1 MKKVCIQYDNSG
13 WSSSE
18 EILRSI
24 FFWGL
29 WIKLIDDFAAS
40 LLGMNPTLLNQE
52 LMRLDSMDKNLLNFI
67 ATASCRLWMK
77 SLLSSVLNI
86 KLSRKTYIA
95 SVPCKAKTKR

>member
-1 MKKVCIQYDNSG
+1 MKKVYIQYDNSG

-29 WIKLIDDFAAS
+29 WKKLIEDFASS
-40 LLGMNPTLLNQE
+40 LLGINPTLLNQE
-52 LMRLDSMDKNLLNFI
+52 IMRLDSMDKNLLNFI
-67 ATASCRLWMK
+67 ATAACRLGMK